1 MQNKMETLYFTYKAA
16 LKNRFLGIYCYRIG
30 DYVKVVD
37 NGYIYPRYYNAFKH
51 FFNSDKEPYY
61 CTTEGMKKAKG
72 KMFKIIGIGSNEVY
86 SIIVFAMTDRL
97 GRKILIHPGG
107 LKLVKQFPS
116 KQNEKTD
123 IIPTIIK

>member
-1 MQNKMETLYFTYKAA
+1 MQNKMKTLDFAYRAA
-16 LKNRFLGIYCYRIG
+16 LNNRILGIYCYRIG

-51 FFNSDKEPYY
+51 FFNSDKKPYY

-72 KMFKIIGIGSNEVY
+72 KMFKIIGIGLNSFDG
-86 SIIVFAMTDRL
+86 IVFAMTDRL
-97 GRKILIHPGG
+97 GRKILIDPRGF
-107 LKLVKQFPS
+107 KLVKQFPL

>member
-1 MQNKMETLYFTYKAA
+1 MQNKMKTLYFAYRAA
-16 LKNRFLGIYCYRIG
+16 LNNRYLGIYRYRIG

-37 NGYIYPRYYNAFKH
+37 NGYIYPRYDNAFKH
-51 FFNSDKEPYY
+51 FFNSDKKPYY
-61 CTTEGMKKAKG
+61 CSREGMEKAKG
-72 KMFKIIGIGSNEVY
+72 KMFKIIGIGLNEVC

-97 GRKILIHPGG
+97 GRKILIHPDG
-107 LKLVKQFPS
+107 LKLVKQFPL

>member
-1 MQNKMETLYFTYKAA
+1 MQNKMETLYFAYRAA
-16 LKNRFLGIYCYRIG
+16 LNNRILGIYCYRIG

-51 FFNSDKEPYY
+51 FFNSDKKPYY

-72 KMFKIIGIGSNEVY
+72 KMFKIIGIGLNTFDG
-86 SIIVFAMTDRL
+86 IVFAMTDRL
-97 GRKILIHPGG
+97 GRKILIDPRGF
-107 LKLVKQFPS
+107 KLVKQFPL

>member
-1 MQNKMETLYFTYKAA
+1 MQNKIKTLDFAYRAA
-16 LKNRFLGIYCYRIG
+16 LNNRILGIYCYRIG

-37 NGYIYPRYYNAFKH
+37 NGYIYPRYDDAFKH
-51 FFNSDKEPYY
+51 FFNSDKKPYY

-72 KMFKIIGIGSNEVY
+72 KMFKIIGIGLNTFDGV
-86 SIIVFAMTDRL
+86 VFAMTDRL
-97 GRKILIHPGG
+97 GRKILVDPHG
-107 LKLVKQFPS
+107 LKLVKQFPL

>member
-1 MQNKMETLYFTYKAA
+1 MQNKIKTLDFAYRAA
-16 LKNRFLGIYCYRIG
+16 LNNRILGIYCYRIG

-37 NGYIYPRYYNAFKH
+37 NGYIYPRYDNAFKH
-51 FFNSDKEPYY
+51 FFNSDKKPYY

-72 KMFKIIGIGSNEVY
+72 KMFKIIGIGLNTFDGV
-86 SIIVFAMTDRL
+86 VFAMTDRL
-97 GRKILIHPGG
+97 GRKILVDPHG
-107 LKLVKQFPS
+107 LKLVKQFPL

>member
-1 MQNKMETLYFTYKAA
+1 METLDFAYRAA
-16 LKNRFLGIYCYRIG
+16 LNNRILGIYCYRIG

-51 FFNSDKEPYY
+51 FFNSDKKPYY

-72 KMFKIIGIGSNEVY
+72 KMFKIIGIGLNTFDG
-86 SIIVFAMTDRL
+86 IVFAMTDRL
-97 GRKILIHPGG
+97 GRKILIDPRGF
-107 LKLVKQFPS
+107 KLVKQFPL

-123 IIPTIIK
+123 IILTIIK

>member
-1 MQNKMETLYFTYKAA
+1 MQNKMETLYFTYRAA
-16 LKNRFLGIYCYRIG
+16 LNNRFLGIYSYRIG

-37 NGYIYPRYYNAFKH
+37 NGYIYPIYDDAFKY
-51 FFNSDKEPYY
+51 FFNSDKKPYY
-61 CTTEGMKKAKG
+61 CSREGMKKAKG

-97 GRKILIHPGG
+97 GRKILIDPRGF
-107 LKLVKQFPS
+107 KLVKQFPL

>member
-1 MQNKMETLYFTYKAA
+1 MQNKMKTLDFAYRAA
-16 LKNRFLGIYCYRIG
+16 LNNRILGIYCYRIG

-51 FFNSDKEPYY
+51 FFNSDKKPYY

-72 KMFKIIGIGSNEVY
+72 KMFKIIGIGLNTFDG
-86 SIIVFAMTDRL
+86 IVFAMTDRL
-97 GRKILIHPGG
+97 GRKILIDPRGF
-107 LKLVKQFPS
+107 KLVKQFPL

>member
-1 MQNKMETLYFTYKAA
+1 MQNKMKTLDFAYRAA
-16 LKNRFLGIYCYRIG
+16 LNNRILGIYCYRIG

-37 NGYIYPRYYNAFKH
+37 NGYIYPRYDNAFKH
-51 FFNSDKEPYY
+51 FFNSDKKPYY

-72 KMFKIIGIGSNEVY
+72 KMFKIIGIGLNTFDGV
-86 SIIVFAMTDRL
+86 VFAMTDRL
-97 GRKILIHPGG
+97 GRKILVDPHG
-107 LKLVKQFPS
+107 LKLVKQFPL

>member
-1 MQNKMETLYFTYKAA
+1 MQNKMETLDFAYRAA
-16 LKNRFLGIYCYRIG
+16 LNNRILGIYCYRIG

-51 FFNSDKEPYY
+51 FFNSDKKPYY

-72 KMFKIIGIGSNEVY
+72 KMFKIIGIGLNTFDG
-86 SIIVFAMTDRL
+86 IVFAMTDRL
-97 GRKILIHPGG
+97 GRKILIDPRGF
-107 LKLVKQFPS
+107 KLVKQFPL

-123 IIPTIIK
+123 IILTIIK

>member
-1 MQNKMETLYFTYKAA
+1 MQNKMKTLDFAYRAA
-16 LKNRFLGIYCYRIG
+16 LNNRILGIYCYRIG

-51 FFNSDKEPYY
+51 FFNSDKKPYY

-72 KMFKIIGIGSNEVY
+72 KMFKIIGIGLNTFDS
-86 SIIVFAMTDRL
+86 IVFAMTDRL
-97 GRKILIHPGG
+97 GRKILIDPRGF
-107 LKLVKQFPS
+107 KLVKQFPL

>member
-1 MQNKMETLYFTYKAA
+1 MQNKMKTRKFTYKAA
-16 LKNRFLGIYCYRIG
+16 LNNRILGIYCYRIG

-61 CTTEGMKKAKG
+61 CTTEGMEKAKG
-72 KMFKIIGIGSNEVY
+72 KVFKIIGIGLNVVDRL
-86 SIIVFAMTDRL
+86 VFAMTDRL
-97 GRKILIHPGG
+97 GRKILICPNGPE
-107 LKLVKQFPS
+107 LVKQFPL
-116 KQNEKTD
+116 KRNEKTV

>member
-1 MQNKMETLYFTYKAA
+1 MQNKMETLYFAYRAA
-16 LKNRFLGIYCYRIG
+16 LNNRILGIYWYRIG

-51 FFNSDKEPYY
+51 FFNSDKIPYY

-72 KMFKIIGIGSNEVY
+72 KMFKIIGIGLNTFDSV
-86 SIIVFAMTDRL
+86 VFAMTDRL
-97 GRKILIHPGG
+97 GRKILIDPRG
-107 LKLVKQFPS
+107 LKLVKQFPL
-116 KQNEKTD
+116 KQNEKTN

>member
-1 MQNKMETLYFTYKAA
+1 MQNKMKTLDFAYRAA
-16 LKNRFLGIYCYRIG
+16 LNNRILGIYWYRIG

-51 FFNSDKEPYY
+51 FFNSDKKPYY

-72 KMFKIIGIGSNEVY
+72 KMFKIIGIGLNTFDSV
-86 SIIVFAMTDRL
+86 VFAMTDRL
-97 GRKILIHPGG
+97 GRKILIEPRG
-107 LKLVKQFPS
+107 LKLVKQFPL
-116 KQNEKTD
+116 KQNEKTN